1 MTITII
7 NVYGHK
13 ISGLV
18 SFLGRRVFID
28 GKKLPK
34 AAGVNYPADWTE
46 DFTIKVAK
54 NHFKKG
60 AYLKCKLK

>member
-13 ISGLV
+13 IKGLV
-18 SFLGRRVFID
+18 SFLGRRVFIN
-28 GKKLPK
+28 GKKLPS

-46 DFTIKVAK
+46 DFTISSAK
-54 NHFKKG
+54 KHFRQG
-60 AYLKCKLK
+60 AYLK

>member
-54 NHFKKG
+54 KTF
-60 AYLKCKLK
+60 